1 MNILYTAWSKGQ
13 LRGIY
18 DFYKGIGSPK
28 KGRKIR
34 VSIHKKVLH
43 LKDFPLLG
51 REEEMLSSLGQG
63 HRYVVEGQYKI
74 IYRIIEETIYITDI
88 FDTRRNPDAMMP

>member
-1 MNILYTAWSKGQ
+1 MNILYTAWSKDQ

-34 VSIHKKVLH
+34 VSIHKKVHH

-63 HRYVVEGQYKI
+63 HRYVVRVNTKSY
-74 IYRIIEETIYITDI
+74 IESLKKPFTSLIFLTPVETL
-88 FDTRRNPDAMMP
+88 RL